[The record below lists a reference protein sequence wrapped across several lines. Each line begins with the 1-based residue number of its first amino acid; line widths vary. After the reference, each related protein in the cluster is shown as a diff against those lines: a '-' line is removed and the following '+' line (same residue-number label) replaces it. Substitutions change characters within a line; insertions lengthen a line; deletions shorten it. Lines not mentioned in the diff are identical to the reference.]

1 MSDTAGFVTGRGV
14 AAARKTHT
22 WLAILAGAALVAGL
36 GCKRTEPPAPPTGDA
51 RGTATSAGAVE
62 QQDSLDFVQGEL
74 LNAAPQSAPAGTA
87 APTPRGAGG
96 AVVTPAAMAFSAE
109 PTVAAGKSNYAPL
122 SFQRLSD
129 YDYEMPDPSKVE
141 KVNTSATPIVD
152 VNGQIP
158 DAIKG
163 LHGKKVVLQG
173 FMIPTVVDKEGVKAF
188 ILCANQMMCC
198 FGVTPWMN
206 EWVSVRSAEGKPIK
220 YVGDVLVQVYGTL
233 EVGEEIKEGWVV
245 SLYRM
250 VSDDVVFKSGF

>member
-1 MSDTAGFVTGRGV
+1 MR
-14 AAARKTHT
+14 T
-22 WLAILAGAALVAGL
+22 WAVLVIAALLVGQN
-36 GCKRTEPPAPPTGDA
+36 GCKRDEPPAA
-51 RGTATSAGAVE
+51 RGSEATGAAPAASAE

-74 LNAAPQSAPAGTA
+74 LNAVPQSAPASAGA
-87 APTPRGAGG
+87 AGGAAPRGAGG

-109 PTVAAGKSNYAPL
+109 PEVAAGKTAYSPI

-129 YDYEMPDPSKVE
+129 YDYEMPDPAKVE
-141 KVNTSATPIVD
+141 KVNTSTTPIVD

-163 LHGKKVVLQG
+163 LHGKKIVLQG

-188 ILCANQMMCC
+188 ILCPNQMMCC